1 MFIAIDIGMAIK
13 CARKQLGDGLNLS
26 LVLKGCRLLL
36 LFTVILI
43 ISAPAVH
50 AWMWE
55 MEDEELSEVTGEG
68 FSSFTLENDVARA
81 YFNISATTF
90 TEIDSLKMGYYDDGT
105 SYGWDQDWVGVS
117 LGSASEGLVCRGLY
131 IEAGFSN
138 IADPA
143 SRTLNYLKVGTP
155 DMTGPISANFISFS
169 GHIENSGVVLVD
181 GRRLNLGQRTIY
193 STNSEFNV
201 TLDSNTG
208 WWFHWDNATI
218 TP

>member
-1 MFIAIDIGMAIK
+1 MFY
-13 CARKQLGDGLNLS
+13 
-26 LVLKGCRLLL
+26 
-36 LFTVILI
+36 
-43 ISAPAVH
+43 APAVH

-81 YFNISATTF
+81 YFNINAATF
-90 TEIDSLKMGYYDDGT
+90 TEIDSLKMGYYDDGV
-105 SYGWDQDWVGVS
+105 SYGWDEDWVGVS
-117 LGSASEGLVCRGLY
+117 LGSASESLVCKGLY

-138 IADPA
+138 IADPDN
-143 SRTLNYLKVGTP
+143 RTLNYLKVGTP

-169 GHIENSGVVLVD
+169 GHIENPIDGVLVD
-181 GRRLNLGQRTIY
+181 GRRLSLGTRTIY
-193 STNSEFNV
+193 STNSEFNI
-201 TLDSNTG
+201 TLDKDDG

>member
-1 MFIAIDIGMAIK
+1 MAIK

-26 LVLKGCRLLL
+26 LVLKGCRLLF

-43 ISAPAVH
+43 ISSPAVH

-68 FSSFTLENDVARA
+68 FSSFTLENEVARA
-81 YFNISATTF
+81 YFNINAATF
-90 TEIDSLKMGYYDDGT
+90 TEIDSLKMGYYDDGI

-117 LGSASEGLVCRGLY
+117 LGSSSESLVCKGLY

-138 IADPA
+138 IADPDN
-143 SRTLNYLKVGTP
+143 RRLNYLKLGTP

-169 GHIENSGVVLVD
+169 GHIENPTQGVLVD
-181 GRRLNLGQRTIY
+181 GHRLNLGTRTIY

-201 TLDSNTG
+201 TLDKDNG
-208 WWFHWDNATI
+208 WLFYWDNATI